1 MIEFLT
7 SHRFISYVLSGLVLF
22 SSGWLLGKISSFS
35 KIRKVRK
42 DAVTRSRAVIGG
54 QVAEQVSPFL
64 PEFPGNPGDC
74 RFVGKPVD
82 FIVFSGM
89 TENNSVDEILFVE
102 VKTGNSA
109 LSEREK
115 QVRDCVMKGRVR
127 YAEYRI

>member
-7 SHRFISYVLSGLVLF
+7 SHRLISYILSGLALFVL
-22 SSGWLLGKISSFS
+22 GWIFGKISSFS
-35 KIRKVRK
+35 KMRKIRK

-54 QVAEQVSPFL
+54 QVAEQVAPFL

-89 TENNSVDEILFVE
+89 TDNNFVDEILFVE
-102 VKTGNSA
+102 VKTGGSV

-115 QVRDCVMKGRVR
+115 QVRDCIVKGRVR
-127 YAEYRI
+127 YAEYHI